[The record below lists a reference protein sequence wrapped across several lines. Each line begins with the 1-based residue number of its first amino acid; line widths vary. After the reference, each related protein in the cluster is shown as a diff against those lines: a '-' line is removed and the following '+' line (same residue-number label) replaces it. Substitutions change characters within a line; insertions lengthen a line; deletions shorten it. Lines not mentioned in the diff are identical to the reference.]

1 MSDLRVTNLSG
12 RTAGTP
18 PNLPEGAISAGVVTA
33 TGFSGDLTG
42 DVVGNVTGTASSAT
56 VSAGLIGSPSISV
69 GIATFA
75 SDISIADKIIHIG
88 DTNTS
93 IRFPAADTFAV
104 ETDGSERLRINS
116 TGAFGLNGAN
126 YGTNGQVLT
135 SKGPSTAPHWTS
147 AGGLSE
153 VDQWYNTTDTTNIT
167 PASVIVQW
175 PNALRAGAANG
186 NFAVKGT
193 GMTLTAGE
201 VWSFPSTGYWQITY
215 NLLTTGIPTGNTVNH
230 GWQMTTNN
238 ATYVPHIQ
246 QSNDPDSNNIVQVSG
261 TNMIRITDTDN
272 NKVKFFVYCTGN
284 NFGGG
289 GTYTVMGGD
298 QTSDATDAQF
308 SASGWS
314 FVKLCDI

>member
-1 MSDLRVTNLSG
+1 KSPAHSAAASYTLTL
-12 RTAGTP
+12 P
-18 PNLPEGAISAGVVTA
+18 PNDGAVDQILGTDGNGVLSWVDQSGGIEGISTTGVSH
-33 TGFSGDLTG
+33 FNHL
-42 DVVGNVTGTASSAT
+42 NVTG
-56 VSAGLIGSPSISV
+56 IS
-69 GIATFA
+69 TFA
-75 SDISIADKIIHIG
+75 NDVAIADKIIHIG

-93 IRFPAADTFAV
+93 IRFPAADTFTV
-104 ETDGSERLRINS
+104 ETDGTERLRINS
-116 TGAFGLNGAN
+116 TGAFGLNGTN

-135 SKGPSTAPHWTS
+135 SKGSSTAPHWTS
-147 AGGLSE
+147 PGLME
-153 VDQWYNTTDTTNIT
+153 VDQWYYTSNTTGLT

-175 PNALRAGAANG
+175 PNALRAATTNG

-201 VWSFPSTGYWQITY
+201 VWSFPSTGYWQLTY
-215 NLLTTGIPTGNTVNH
+215 NVLISGIPSGNDINF

-238 ATYVPHIQ
+238 SSYAPHIQ
-246 QSNDPDSNNIVQVSG
+246 QSIETQTNSNIHQVSG

-272 NKVKFFVYCTGN
+272 DKVKFFLYCQGN

-289 GTYTVMGGD
+289 GTYNVLGGD
-298 QTSDATDAQF
+298 QSSDATDAQF